1 MFFWQLCGNGQGI
14 VFSGILLKLCVMAR
28 TKNAK
33 NKRSDNEL
41 TDNNEL
47 KQEQTNTTNA
57 PNAKDSSDSKRKK
70 AKLGQDGAYIEIPD
84 VSDIPGQENITNAG
98 VPAAMGDTTA
108 ASDDEEGV
116 RDGKDIFEEGDNET
130 EIVMGTDADVTPE
143 DLAMLGEKD
152 QDMDMNEDEFIR
164 KEGLD
169 DTDLDGDPLNEAA
182 VAEDSTGDDL
192 DMPSEEDEES
202 RKPVDDEENDYYSL
216 GGGDKDALN
225 EGRRDDEE
233 K

>member
-1 MFFWQLCGNGQGI
+1 
-14 VFSGILLKLCVMAR
+14 MAR

-33 NKRSDNEL
+33 DTRSNE
-41 TDNNEL
+41 EL
-47 KQEQTNTTNA
+47 NDTGEFNQEQTNA
-57 PNAKDSSDSKRKK
+57 EAKDSTASRRKK
-70 AKLGQDGAYIEIPD
+70 AKLAQDSSYIEIPD
-84 VSDIPGQENITNAG
+84 VSDIPGQEHITNAG

-108 ASDDEEGV
+108 ASDDEEGI
-116 RDGKDIFEEGDNET
+116 RDGKDIFEEGDDEV

-182 VAEDSTGDDL
+182 VSEDSTGDDL
-192 DMPSEEDEES
+192 DMPDENDQDLK
-202 RKPVDDEENDYYSL
+202 KPIDDEENDYYSF
-216 GGGDKDALN
+216 GSGDNDALN